1 MTVAVDETI
10 VPRRDDRRTG
20 FVQESN
26 DERDFGQR
34 DRDRILYSSAL
45 RRLGGVTQVVSPSE
59 RALIHNRLTHSLEVA
74 QIGRGLADK
83 LLVEESGRKIAA
95 NAGGLNPWVVEA
107 AALAHDLGHPPF
119 GHVAEQE
126 LNALTTKRHL
136 SDGFEGNAQSF
147 RVVTKLAIRYE
158 HVGGLDLSRA
168 TLCAVLK
175 YPWMRGATGKNPE
188 KWGAYE
194 TERDELAWAR
204 ELLEGSGVERGL
216 EAALMDWADDIA
228 YAVHDMDDFFR
239 AGLIP
244 LDKLVTDLDERERFI
259 DAEFARQERSKPGQI
274 ERDAMYAALERV
286 MGAASVSLPF
296 RGTHS
301 DRASLRSFTSFLIS
315 KYIRSVSLVEGSY
328 GEEAVRIDPDV
339 RFEVNVLKG
348 LTWYY
353 VIDSQSLSS
362 QRFGQRALIRSLFKA
377 LSEAAFDERSWSVFP
392 GFYQE
397 TLRRGAATDQKVR
410 LVADFIAAMSEIQA
424 VEMHQRL
431 TGAALGSGIEHIPL

>member
-1 MTVAVDETI
+1 MTQSGAGSIETK
-10 VPRRDDRRTG
+10 RKERRT
-20 FVQESN
+20 FPSVDSN

-59 RALIHNRLTHSLEVA
+59 RALIHNRLTHSFEVA
-74 QIGRGLADK
+74 QIGRGLADR
-83 LLVEESGRKIAA
+83 LLADEFGPVDAR

-126 LNALTTKRHL
+126 LNRLTTKKKL
-136 SDGFEGNAQSF
+136 ADGFEGNAQSF
-147 RVVTKLAIRYE
+147 RVITKLAIRYDE
-158 HVGGLDLSRA
+158 VDGLDLSRA

-175 YPWMRGATGKNPE
+175 YPWVRGEVGKNPA

-194 TERDELAWAR
+194 SERTELAWAL
-204 ELLEGSGVERGL
+204 ELLEGTPAKRGL

-239 AGLIP
+239 ANLIP
-244 LDKLVTDLDERERFI
+244 LDKLVTDREERARFI
-259 DAEFARQERSKPGQI
+259 DAEFVRQEKLKPSGPSR
-274 ERDAMYAALERV
+274 EEMSDALERV

-296 RGTHS
+296 RGTRS
-301 DRASLRSFTSFLIS
+301 DRASLRSFMSHLIN
-315 KYIRSVSLVEGSY
+315 KYIRSVSWIPNEF
-328 GEEAVRIDPDV
+328 GEDAVRVDEDV
-339 RFEVNVLKG
+339 RLEVNVLKG

-353 VIDSQSLSS
+353 VIESQSLAS
-362 QRFGQRALIRSLFKA
+362 QRFGQRTLIRSLFEA
-377 LSEAAFDERSWSVFP
+377 LSEAVFDEQSWSVFP
-392 GFYQE
+392 GFYREYLQAG
-397 TLRRGAATDQKVR
+397 TSTDEKVR
-410 LVADFIAAMSEIQA
+410 LVSDFISSMTEIQA
-424 VEMHQRL
+424 VELHQRL